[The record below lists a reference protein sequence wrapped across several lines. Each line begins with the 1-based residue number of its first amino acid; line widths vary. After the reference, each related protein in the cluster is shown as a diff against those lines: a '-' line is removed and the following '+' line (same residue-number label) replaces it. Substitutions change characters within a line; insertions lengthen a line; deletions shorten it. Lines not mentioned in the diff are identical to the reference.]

1 MRPGDIYYDN
11 KRYKIIISVNSEV
24 INYYSLNIDFDSAL
38 PIAMIKSSM
47 SPNLFT
53 SKYIGCVEYNENE
66 YIFIA
71 NAMKRIANNLKI
83 KYNLPKIKKGEVY
96 YLGKSRYILI
106 TFFDRNNIKYYE
118 ADITP
123 GVITKIEEITTNI
136 ENFSATGVL
145 IGKVE
150 VIDDFI
156 PNLVEFF
163 RIIDA
168 FNNAE

>member
-11 KRYKIIISVNSEV
+11 NRYKIIISVNSEV

-38 PIAMIKSSM
+38 PIAMIKSST
-47 SPNLFT
+47 SPNSFT

-71 NAMKRIANNLKI
+71 NAMKRIANNLKTRC
-83 KYNLPKIKKGEVY
+83 NLPIKKGEVY

-106 TFFDRNNIKYYE
+106 TFFNNNNIKYYE
-118 ADITP
+118 VDITP

-150 VIDDFI
+150 ITYSFMYNVA
-156 PNLVEFF
+156 EFF

-168 FNNAE
+168 FNDVE